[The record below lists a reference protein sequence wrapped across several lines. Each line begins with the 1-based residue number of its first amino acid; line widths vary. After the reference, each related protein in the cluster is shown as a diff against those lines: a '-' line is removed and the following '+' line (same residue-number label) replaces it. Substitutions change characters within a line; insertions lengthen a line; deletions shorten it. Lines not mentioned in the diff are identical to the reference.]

1 MTVQDLAR
9 SMDKDLEHVQEVML
23 YVKNAPDID
32 PRVRLEDPNIIKDI
46 VTKCGMKMKFVAAPT
61 NHGTLVALL

>member
-1 MTVQDLAR
+1 MTVRDLAK
-9 SMDKDLEHVQEVML
+9 SMEKDLEHVQEVML

-32 PRVRLEDPNIIKDI
+32 PANRLEDPIIIKDI

-61 NHGTLVALL
+61 NQGIFI